1 MFLSKVIISLKAS
14 VFYRSFTLLPRQDKI
29 PLLIIVAIQIVL
41 NFFDL
46 VGIAIIGLI
55 GSLAVR
61 GVQTIEPSGT
71 VQDILKWLNLDEL
84 SFQYQAAVLGT
95 TAALLMVF
103 KTFASIYLN
112 RKAIYFLSRR
122 SAVISSHLMSKLMS
136 QSLLDIQKKTTQ
148 EHLYAMTQGVSAV
161 TLGVIGVTV
170 MMISDVSLMLIIFLG
185 LILVDPIIALF
196 SATLFASVGFSL
208 YKLMHKKAHKLG
220 LIESSLN
227 IKSSERIVE
236 VLSSYRESLV
246 RNRRSHYAEEI
257 GKYRLEISNT
267 LAELS
272 LMPNISKY
280 IVESTL
286 IIASLCLCA
295 IQFSLY
301 DAVTA
306 VSTIA
311 IFVASSSR
319 LAPAA
324 LRTQQAAIQIVR
336 SLGAAHPTLDMMEK
350 LKDSSSI
357 IENSSSLELNHKDFN
372 ASLNISNVNFK
383 YPGEKV
389 QAIDNVQLQVDEGE
403 FVALVGS
410 SGAGKTTIVDLM
422 LGVLTPQ
429 TGSIAISGIPPI
441 DAIQKW
447 PGAIAYVPQ
456 DVTIINGSIR
466 NNIAMGFPETFEE
479 DDRIWSIL
487 EVVDLKEFVKSK
499 AEGLNFQVGDRGGL
513 LSGGQRQRLGIA
525 RSLYTEPKLLVL
537 DEATSALDGES
548 EERITQAFEIL
559 KRKTTLIVIAHR
571 LSSIRKAD
579 RIIYLESGKVIDEG
593 GFDELRENNLAFD
606 SLAKSMGL

>member
-1 MFLSKVIISLKAS
+1 MFFSKALISLKRN
-14 VFYRSFTLLPRQDKI
+14 VFYRSFALLPRRDKI
-29 PLLIIVAIQIVL
+29 PLLVIVAIQIIL
-41 NFFDL
+41 NLFDL

-71 VQDILKWLNLDEL
+71 VQEILKWLNLDEL
-84 SFQYQAAVLGT
+84 SFQYQAAILGT
-95 TAALLMVF
+95 AAAILMVL
-103 KTFASIYLN
+103 KTLASMYLN
-112 RKAIYFLSRR
+112 RKATYFLSRR
-122 SAVISSHLMSKLMS
+122 SAVISSHLMSKLMAK
-136 QSLLDIQKKTTQ
+136 SLLDIQKKTTQ

-161 TLGVIGVTV
+161 TLGVVGATV
-170 MMISDVSLMLIIFLG
+170 MMISDLSLMLIIFLG
-185 LILVDPIIALF
+185 LILVDPMIALF
-196 SATLFASVGFSL
+196 SALLFASIGFSL
-208 YKLMHKKAHKLG
+208 HKLMHKKAHQLG
-220 LIESSLN
+220 IIESRLN

-319 LAPAA
+319 LAPAG
-324 LRTQQAAIQIVR
+324 LRIQQAALGVVR
-336 SLGAAHPTLDMMEK
+336 SLGAAHPTLEMMED
-350 LKDSSSI
+350 LKDSPTVIETSS
-357 IENSSSLELNHKDFN
+357 NLNLDHKDFK
-372 ASLNISNVNFK
+372 ASLNVSKVYFK
-383 YPGEKV
+383 YPGQKV
-389 QAIDNVQLQVDEGE
+389 NAIDDFQLQVSEGD

-410 SGAGKTTIVDLM
+410 SGAGKTTLVDLM

-429 TGSIAISGIPPI
+429 GGSITISGKPPI
-441 DAIQKW
+441 DAIQQW

-466 NNIAMGFPETFEE
+466 DNIAMGFPETYEE
-479 DDRIWSIL
+479 DSRIWKIL
-487 EVVDLKEFVKSK
+487 QVVDLKEFVKSK
-499 AEGLNFQVGDRGGL
+499 TEGLNFQVGDRGSL

-548 EERITQAFEIL
+548 EERITTAFEIL

-571 LSSIRKAD
+571 LSSVRKAD
-579 RIIYLESGKVIDEG
+579 RVVYVEGGKVIDEG
-593 GFDELRENNLAFD
+593 KFDELRASNQAFD
-606 SLAKSMGL
+606 RLAKSMGL

>member
-1 MFLSKVIISLKAS
+1 MLFSKVLVSFKGN

-29 PLLIIVAIQIVL
+29 PLIVIVFIQIIL

-71 VQDILKWLNLDEL
+71 VQSILKWLNLDAL
-84 SFQYQAAVLGT
+84 SFQSQAAILGT

-122 SAVISSHLMSKLMS
+122 SAVISSRLMSKLMS
-136 QSLLDIQKKTTQ
+136 QSLLDIQKKTIQ

-170 MMISDVSLMLIIFLG
+170 MMISDVSLMTIIFIG
-185 LILVDPIIALF
+185 LLIVDPLIALF
-196 SATLFASVGFSL
+196 SATLFISIGLVL
-208 YKLMHKKAHKLG
+208 YKLMHKKAHQLG
-220 LIESSLN
+220 IIESKLN
-227 IKSSERIVE
+227 IKSSERIIE

-246 RNRRSHYAEEI
+246 RNRRSHYAKEI
-257 GKYRLEISNT
+257 GSYRLEISNT

-286 IIASLCLCA
+286 IVASLCLCA

-336 SLGAAHPTLDMMEK
+336 SLGVAEPTLEMMEE
-350 LKDSSSI
+350 LK
-357 IENSSSLELNHKDFN
+357 N
-372 ASLNISNVNFK
+372 ASNIREEISNLNLHHENFEASLDISDVYFK
-383 YPGEKV
+383 YPGETSNAIENFHLKV
-389 QAIDNVQLQVDEGE
+389 QKGE
-403 FVALVGS
+403 FVAIVGL
-410 SGAGKTTIVDLM
+410 SGAGKSTIVDLL
-422 LGVLTPQ
+422 LGVLTPDR
-429 TGSIAISGIPPI
+429 GNILISGVSPI
-441 DAIQKW
+441 KAIEKW
-447 PGAIAYVPQ
+447 PGAMAYVPQ
-456 DVTIINGSIR
+456 DVIVLNGSIR
-466 NNIAMGFPETFEE
+466 ENIAMGFPKSTDE
-479 DDRIWSIL
+479 DERIWEIL
-487 EVVDLKEFVKSK
+487 KVVDLFEFVSSK
-499 AEGLNFQVGDRGGL
+499 ENGLDFQVGERGSL

-525 RSLYTEPKLLVL
+525 RGLYTEPKLIVL
-537 DEATSALDGES
+537 DEATSSLDGES
-548 EERITQAFEIL
+548 EERITKSFEIL
-559 KRKTTLIVIAHR
+559 KEKATIIVIAHR

-579 RIIYLESGKVIDEG
+579 RIVYIDSGKILAVGTFDFLKDENQT
-593 GFDELRENNLAFD
+593 FKELA
-606 SLAKSMGL
+606 STMGL